1 MSSKYDNA
9 ITLAIR
15 EHYVRTSEERMKLR
29 SRLTKVEEAL
39 ENEKDTLPYKI
50 YLTMMNEKDMLYK
63 KIHDLTVQIDTWDKA
78 REICLDAC
86 DC

>member
-1 MSSKYDNA
+1 MSSKYNNA

-15 EHYVRTSEERMKLR
+15 EQYVRTSEERMKLR

-39 ENEKDTLPYKI
+39 ETGKDTLSYNT
-50 YLTMMNEKDMLYK
+50 YLTMINDKDILYK

-78 REICLDAC
+78 REICFDAC

>member
-9 ITLAIR
+9 ITLEIR
-15 EHYVRTSEERMKLR
+15 KQYVRTSEERMKLR

-39 ENEKDTLPYKI
+39 ETGKDTLSYNT
-50 YLTMMNEKDMLYK
+50 YLTMMNEKDILYK

-78 REICLDAC
+78 REICPDAM

>member
-1 MSSKYDNA
+1 MRSKYDNA

-15 EHYVRTSEERMKLR
+15 EQYVRTSEERMKLR
-29 SRLTKVEEAL
+29 SRLTKVEETL

-50 YLTMMNEKDMLYK
+50 YLTMMNEKDILYK

-78 REICLDAC
+78 REICLDAR

>member
-1 MSSKYDNA
+1 MNSKYNNA

-15 EHYVRTSEERMKLR
+15 EQYVRTSEERMKLR
-29 SRLTKVEEAL
+29 SRLTKVEETL
-39 ENEKDTLPYKI
+39 ENEKDTLPYKT
-50 YLTMMNEKDMLYK
+50 YLTMMNEKDILYK

>member
-15 EHYVRTSEERMKLR
+15 EQYVRTSEERMKLR
-29 SRLTKVEEAL
+29 LRLTKVEEAL
-39 ENEKDTLPYKI
+39 ETGKDTLPYNT
-50 YLTMMNEKDMLYK
+50 YLTMINDKDILYK
-63 KIHDLTVQIDTWDKA
+63 KIYDLTVQIDTWDKA

-86 DC
+86 YC